1 MKRTKPKLIGE
12 ILGEFFQRP
21 YVARKIAEGKLPE
34 IWQEVVGPHVA
45 NLTTSFRLENG
56 ILHVSVASSVV
67 RQELFYRRDELMQQ
81 LNTRAG
87 YKFINSII
95 VR

>member
-34 IWQEVVGPHVA
+34 IWRDIVGQHVA

-56 ILHVSVASSVV
+56 ILYVGVASSVV

-87 YKFINSII
+87 YKFVNSII